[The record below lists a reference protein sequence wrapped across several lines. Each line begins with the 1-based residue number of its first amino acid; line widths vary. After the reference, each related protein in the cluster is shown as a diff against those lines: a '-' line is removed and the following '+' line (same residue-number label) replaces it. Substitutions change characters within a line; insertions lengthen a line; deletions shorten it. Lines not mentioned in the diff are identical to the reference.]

1 MKSGK
6 MNGIGNYSAGLS
18 IYCEAREKMTQECKH
33 PIAEGDFKW
42 IFAVTVKELNSYR
55 ITWFLTSIQ

>member
-18 IYCEAREKMTQECKH
+18 IYCEDREKMIQECTN

-42 IFAVTVKELNSYR
+42 IFAVTVKELNSYW
-55 ITWFLTSIQ
+55 IHGF

>member
-6 MNGIGNYSAGLS
+6 MNGVGNYSAGLS
-18 IYCEAREKMTQECKH
+18 IHCEDREKMIQECKN
-33 PIAEGDFKW
+33 PIAKGDFKW

>member
-6 MNGIGNYSAGLS
+6 MNGTGNYSAGQS
-18 IYCEAREKMTQECKH
+18 IYCEDREKMIQECKN
-33 PIAEGDFKW
+33 PIAEGDLKW

-55 ITWFLTSIQ
+55 IHGF